1 MCEETWPSWWL
12 LLLQKPPRPP
22 ELCQV
27 PVAPLPG
34 SGSVLQQPGG
44 DMKYLWG
51 KSPFCAR
58 ESGSSSS
65 SCSEIHSTERK
76 AQTRE
81 SLWVL
86 YLIGIRHKRRKTP
99 VLVWDGAKPTV
110 SKRLEN
116 PSESP
121 GIKLVGITASSMNF
135 LGKKILCREAVPCQQ
150 LLSRSIPLH
159 LLFFACGRGQ
169 EVLCCLKTAQGSCR
183 TALVGAFR
191 VLFYFYYEPR
201 GISCSFA

>member
-1 MCEETWPSWWL
+1 MASLLFTAQHGKRIFQVSRSRCAQPPGWLLNNSQLSATSRLSPKGLFLNRSGCSFLELTRKMCEETWPSWWL

-44 DMKYLWG
+44 DMKYLRG

-58 ESGSSSS
+58 GSGSSSS

-76 AQTRE
+76 AQTRG

-86 YLIGIRHKRRKTP
+86 YLVGIRHKRRKTP
-99 VLVWDGAKPTV
+99 VLVWDRAKPTV

-135 LGKKILCREAVPCQQ
+135 LGK
-150 LLSRSIPLH
+150 
-159 LLFFACGRGQ
+159 
-169 EVLCCLKTAQGSCR
+169 
-183 TALVGAFR
+183 
-191 VLFYFYYEPR
+191 
-201 GISCSFA
+201 

>member
-1 MCEETWPSWWL
+1 MASLLFTAQRGKRIFQVSRSRCAQPPGWPLNNSQLSATSRLACPKGLFLNRSGCSFLELTRKMCEETWPSWWL

-110 SKRLEN
+110 SKRLET
-116 PSESP
+116 PVSP
-121 GIKLVGITASSMNF
+121 
-135 LGKKILCREAVPCQQ
+135 
-150 LLSRSIPLH
+150 
-159 LLFFACGRGQ
+159 Q
-169 EVLCCLKTAQGSCR
+169 E
-183 TALVGAFR
+183 
-191 VLFYFYYEPR
+191 
-201 GISCSFA
+201 